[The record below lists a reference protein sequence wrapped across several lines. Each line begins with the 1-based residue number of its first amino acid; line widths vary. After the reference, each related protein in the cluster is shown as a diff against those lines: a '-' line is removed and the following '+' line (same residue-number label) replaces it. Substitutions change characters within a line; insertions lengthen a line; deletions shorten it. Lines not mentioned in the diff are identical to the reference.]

1 MHTIPRLEYFGD
13 TYRPSDDTWLLLD
26 VFKAGSAS
34 GDLCVDLGCGSGV
47 LGIYS
52 LLNKK
57 CKRVVFIDIQED
69 ALMTTSFNT
78 VLNGVEA
85 FSIILQSDACRTL
98 PLRERSVGIVLA
110 NPPYLPLQDE
120 ISRDITIES
129 GVEGY
134 EKVLCFTNM
143 ATSMLKPNGLLYLV
157 YSSLSKPE
165 IIQSHLEKL
174 GFKIVSNRSRNFFFE
189 SLIAIE
195 GVLNRED

>member
-1 MHTIPRLEYFGD
+1 MHTTPKLEYFGN

-26 VFKAGSAS
+26 IFKTGSTS

-52 LLNKK
+52 LLSKK
-57 CKRVVFIDIQED
+57 CKRVVFIDVQED
-69 ALMTTSFNT
+69 AVKTTSFNT
-78 VLNGVEA
+78 VLNSVEV
-85 FSIILQSDACRTL
+85 FSIILQSDACYTL
-98 PLRERSVGIVLA
+98 PLREKSVDIVLA
-110 NPPYLPLQDE
+110 NPPYLPLQDNA
-120 ISRDITIES
+120 SPDITTES
-129 GVEGY
+129 GIEGY

-143 ATSMLKPNGLLYLV
+143 AASLLKLNGLLYLV

-174 GFKIVSNRSRNFFFE
+174 GFRIISSRSKNFFFE